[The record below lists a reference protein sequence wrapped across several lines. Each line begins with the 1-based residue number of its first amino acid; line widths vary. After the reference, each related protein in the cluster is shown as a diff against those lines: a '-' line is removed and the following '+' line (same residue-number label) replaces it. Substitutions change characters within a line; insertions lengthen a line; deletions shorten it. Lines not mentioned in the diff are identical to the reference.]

1 MYPVLCALLRHTDSC
16 GEMKKPKKKKPKK
29 KRRAFA
35 SPPSRKQKGRNVWL
49 KVLPGDLWLKVRRGK
64 TIMEALE
71 KTDVELE
78 GDCGGLG
85 KCGKCKVKV
94 LSYIGAPS
102 PEGKELLDAE
112 ELKEG
117 IRLACRSKIRKDL
130 TIYVGESEADMAYYQ
145 ILQTGSKPIF
155 YLDPLL
161 DKQLVKLEPDPDNDG
176 LSDFDRIKLA
186 MGPGYHNLTGSLH
199 CLRTLPDMLKNTEFH
214 GAAVLHDNSLLA
226 WQPWEEVGRR
236 YGLVFDLGTST
247 LVGKLIS
254 LMDGMEIA
262 AISRLNSQTK
272 LGTNV
277 ISRLQYVK
285 EHSNGLRRLSGLL
298 IKDLNRI
305 TKRLLQ
311 VAGLNP
317 EEIFIAVATGNTTM
331 QHILL
336 RLDPGGIAQAPFN
349 PVATDGM
356 VVKASDVG
364 FEWHPEALLYVL
376 PTRSGYIGGDLICA
390 ILASGAAEEDKMILG
405 LDLGTNGEIFLGNRK
420 RLMTC
425 SAAAGPALEGARI
438 SHGMIARAGAI
449 EGVRI
454 EEGRMNYRTIANVK
468 PKGVCG
474 SGLVDLVGVLL
485 HSGVIDSEGL
495 IQPIGEGVENNLGS
509 KIIEK
514 SGVYDFLVATEEES
528 LDHRPIYLTQNDVRE
543 LQLAKGAVAAGIRT
557 LMDTMG
563 IGVQEIDQVYLA
575 GALGNYVHPYSA
587 MRIGLIPRVNPEIVQ
602 LLGNAASTGASM
614 VLLSKAYWQMANE
627 LSHSIEHVE
636 LSTRLDFNE
645 YFIESLNFPEEN
657 LW

>member
-1 MYPVLCALLRHTDSC
+1 
-16 GEMKKPKKKKPKK
+16 
-29 KRRAFA
+29 
-35 SPPSRKQKGRNVWL
+35 
-49 KVLPGDLWLKVRRGK
+49 
-64 TIMEALE
+64 MEALE

-102 PEGKELLDAE
+102 AESEELLNAD

-117 IRLACRSKIRKDL
+117 IRLACRSKIKKDL
-130 TIYVGESEADMAYYQ
+130 TIYVGEPEADMAYYQ

-161 DKQLVKLEPDPDNDG
+161 NKQLVKLEPDPDNDG
-176 LSDFDRIKLA
+176 LSDFDRIKMA
-186 MGPGYHNLTGSLH
+186 MGSAYHNLRSSLH
-199 CLRTLPDMLKNTEFH
+199 CLRTLPDMLEKTEFH

-262 AISRLNSQTK
+262 AISRLNSQSK
-272 LGTNV
+272 FGTNV

-285 EHSNGLRRLSGLL
+285 QHSKGLRRLNDLL

-305 TKRLLQ
+305 TKRLLE
-311 VAGLNP
+311 VGGLSQ
-317 EEIFIAVATGNTTM
+317 EEIFIGVVTGNTTM
-331 QHILL
+331 QHIFL

-356 VVKASDVG
+356 VVNAAEIG
-364 FEWHPEALLYVL
+364 FEWHPEALIYVM
-376 PTRSGYIGGDLICA
+376 PVRSGYIGGDLICA
-390 ILASGAAEEDKMILG
+390 ILASGAAEQEAKMILG

-438 SHGMIARAGAI
+438 SQGMIARAGAI

-454 EEGRMNYRTIANVK
+454 EEGRLNYQTIANIR

-474 SGLVDLVGVLL
+474 SGLVDLVAVLL
-485 HSGVIDSEGL
+485 HLGIIDVEGL
-495 IQPIGEGVENNLGS
+495 IQPIGEGAENEVGS
-509 KIIEK
+509 KVIEK
-514 SGVYDFLVATEEES
+514 SGVYDFLVATEKES
-528 LDHRPIYLTQNDVRE
+528 FTQKPIYLTQKDVRE
-543 LQLAKGAVAAGIRT
+543 LQLAKGAVAAGIQT

-563 IGVQEIDQVYLA
+563 IGVHEIDHVYLA

-587 MRIGLIPRVNPEIVQ
+587 MRIGLIPSVNPEIIQ
-602 LLGNAASTGASM
+602 SLGNAASTGASM
-614 VLLSKAYWQMANE
+614 VMLSRAYWQMANE

-645 YFIESLNFPEEN
+645 YFIESLNFPAEN